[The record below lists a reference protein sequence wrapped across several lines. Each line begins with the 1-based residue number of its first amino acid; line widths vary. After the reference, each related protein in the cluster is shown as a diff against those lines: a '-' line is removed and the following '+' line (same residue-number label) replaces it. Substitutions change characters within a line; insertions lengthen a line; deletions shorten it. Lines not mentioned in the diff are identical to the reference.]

1 MATWP
6 PESGDLPAAGSC
18 IYTRTRQLAASLRR
32 SGRDEAESAR
42 PRRVANES
50 HRRVFCWRI
59 PLCSD
64 GREEI
69 AQPACGATRKLQS
82 AVALAWSR
90 RDKRER
96 ERLKVCADR
105 QSLAAAFYATA
116 SSRTRALACHFPMPS
131 HAIIRL
137 QTVDFLTANR
147 ISGQTSG
154 RKQKHPRSRSK
165 ETLRPQLRH
174 EGRARRKG
182 EKKKKKKSR
191 MLAVQRARRAQQRA
205 VNCGPNKP
213 IKGAAWLGEV
223 EVRIRPN
230 TASKLAKCRIRVAAI
245 RCRATASNGGFAMA
259 NAEAI
264 DCDCECQRWI
274 SSIRA
279 SEQRASKEGG
289 SGGADAQAAAATA
302 CQPERQQRKC
312 G

>member
-1 MATWP
+1 MPRGGLQRVHLRVQYLPGPSWRPGP

-154 RKQKHPRSRSK
+154 SKTEASQKQVERNTKTAAETRRKSK
-165 ETLRPQLRH
+165 KEGRKKKEKEKPNAGGAAGEASTATRGQLRPQ
-174 EGRARRKG
+174 
-182 EKKKKKKSR
+182 
-191 MLAVQRARRAQQRA
+191 
-205 VNCGPNKP
+205 
-213 IKGAAWLGEV
+213 
-223 EVRIRPN
+223 
-230 TASKLAKCRIRVAAI
+230 
-245 RCRATASNGGFAMA
+245 
-259 NAEAI
+259 
-264 DCDCECQRWI
+264 
-274 SSIRA
+274 
-279 SEQRASKEGG
+279 
-289 SGGADAQAAAATA
+289 
-302 CQPERQQRKC
+302 
-312 G
+312 